1 VVGVERTS
9 VRERDLTARLEAL
22 EARLKTQSD
31 DELTD
36 EQLERE
42 AAALRRLP
50 RMFRAP
56 LPRR

>member
-1 VVGVERTS
+1 VVVVERTS
-9 VRERDLTARLEAL
+9 VRERDLTERLAAL
-22 EARLKTQSD
+22 EARLKTQPD

-50 RMFRAP
+50 RVFRAP
-56 LPRR
+56 APRR

>member
-1 VVGVERTS
+1 M
-9 VRERDLTARLEAL
+9 RERDLTQRLAAL
-22 EARLKTQSD
+22 EARLKTQSED
-31 DELTD
+31 DLTD

-42 AAALRRLP
+42 AATLRRLP